1 MESQL
6 ISNIVD
12 EAICYNDQNEM
23 PDWYGIP
30 SDRDQVGIHLSSI
43 NTTFYPIT
51 FDQSLSNLEAQS
63 KFGMSIGSTTTHI
76 VFTDVGAL
84 FEKTTIVEVLAV
96 HAERTKGVK
105 PVDLAKIRR
114 IDVDTACRTLEI
126 TTQLKQ

>member
-1 MESQL
+1 MRYHNKDLLNESDDPLNIESVIAMCCEVHMTGTYDFGKMESQL

-51 FDQSLSNLEAQS
+51 LTN
-63 KFGMSIGSTTTHI
+63 H
-76 VFTDVGAL
+76 
-84 FEKTTIVEVLAV
+84 
-96 HAERTKGVK
+96 
-105 PVDLAKIRR
+105 
-114 IDVDTACRTLEI
+114 
-126 TTQLKQ
+126 